1 MLIRLFNIT
10 LLILSFFIQGCNSTT
25 SNNISVE
32 VENYLNE
39 VLDIM
44 EVNSINKTKIN
55 WDEFR
60 KDVLNKAKNI
70 SSIDSTYP
78 IIRYAIKKL
87 GDNHSFFV
95 ENYSEMINKFKT
107 NYPFSRL
114 LKHNIA
120 YIQIPSI
127 MGNESITKEY
137 ATRLYNYIKSYSMK
151 NVKGWIL
158 DLRENKGGNMWP
170 MLAGLSP
177 LLGDEVV
184 GYFINSDRIY
194 TKWNCKNGS
203 SFLDDSLECSIIG
216 EPKDLLI
223 SESKV
228 AVLIGSFTAS
238 SGEAVVVSFKGRK
251 NTKFY
256 GEPTRGLST
265 GNDIFKLSNDACLI
279 LTTSIFVDRNKNE
292 YGNVIEPD
300 ISIDNP
306 YKIDKIENDKVIVKA
321 MEWITNIK

>member
-25 SNNISVE
+25 SNNISIE
-32 VENYLNE
+32 AENYLNE

-44 EVNSINKTKIN
+44 EVNSIKTTKIN

-60 KDVLNKAKNI
+60 KDVFNKAKYIN
-70 SSIDSTYP
+70 SIDSTYP
-78 IIRYAIKKL
+78 IIRYAIKNL

-95 ENYSEMINKFKT
+95 ENYSEIINKFKT

-114 LKHNIA
+114 LENNIV
-120 YIQIPSI
+120 YIYIPSI
-127 MGNESITKEY
+127 IGNESTTKEY
-137 ATRLYNYIKSYSMK
+137 ATRLYNYIKSYSTK
-151 NVKGWIL
+151 NVIGWIL
-158 DLRENKGGNMWP
+158 DLRENNGGNMWP

-184 GYFINSDRIY
+184 GYFINSDRVY
-194 TKWNCKNGS
+194 TKWHCKNGS
-203 SFLDDSLECSIIG
+203 SYLEDSLLCSIIG

-223 SESKV
+223 SESKI
-228 AVLIGSFTAS
+228 AVLLGHFTAS
-238 SGEAVVVSFKGRK
+238 SGEAVAVSFKGRK

-265 GNDIFKLSNDACLI
+265 GNSIFKLSNNATLI

-300 ISIDNP
+300 ILIYNP
-306 YKIDKIENDKVIVKA
+306 YKIDKKENDKVIVKA

>member
-1 MLIRLFNIT
+1 MSGNV
-10 LLILSFFIQGCNSTT
+10 GYNSTA
-25 SNNISVE
+25 SDNISVE

-44 EVNSINKTKIN
+44 EVNSINKIKIN

-70 SSIDSTYP
+70 NSIDSTYS

-95 ENYSEMINKFKT
+95 ENYSEIINKFKT

-114 LKHNIA
+114 LEHNIA
-120 YIQIPSI
+120 YIHIPSFI
-127 MGNESITKEY
+127 GNDFKAKEY
-137 ATRLYNYIKSYSMK
+137 ATRLYNYIKFYSTK

-184 GYFINSDRIY
+184 GYFINPDRVY

-203 SFLDDSLECSIIG
+203 SYLEDSLVCSIIG

-228 AVLIGSFTAS
+228 AVLIGGFTAS

-279 LTTSIFVDRNKNE
+279 LTTSIFIDRNKNE

-300 ISIDNP
+300 ILIYNP
-306 YKIDKIENDKVIVKA
+306 YKINKKENDKVIVKA
-321 MEWITNIK
+321 MEWISNNK